1 MQLNKKK
8 CLCSLFKTL
17 SMCCYATTNPI
28 SIVWFTF
35 SVITGLPLPNLISRI
50 WNTSLLPAPS
60 SSIPPVRCASIGQ
73 LHRKGPHKKKLREN
87 KSKHMLGKP
96 QIKGIVLKV
105 VTRKPKKPNSA
116 NRRCVRLRLTDGREV
131 TAHVPGEG
139 HNLQEHNVVL
149 VEGGRTQD
157 LIGVKHTVIRGKYD
171 CAHVAKKTKK

>member
-1 MQLNKKK
+1 MLRSLCTRIRPLQVAATSSQCQLLSGNSKGFLPLLNIFTKSWNTW
-8 CLCSLFKTL
+8 LQPTCSQ
-17 SMCCYATTNPI
+17 
-28 SIVWFTF
+28 SIVPT
-35 SVITGLPLPNLISRI
+35 RC
-50 WNTSLLPAPS
+50 
-60 SSIPPVRCASIGQ
+60 SSIDQ
-73 LHRKGPHKKKLREN
+73 LHRNGPHKKKVRDT
-87 KSKHMLGKP
+87 KKHMQGKP

-131 TAHVPGEG
+131 TAFVPGEG

-171 CAHVAKKTKK
+171 CAHVVKKKR